1 MNILPGKSKEEWKEW
16 SSYEDIL
23 LHKTDDGIARI
34 AINRPNLRNAF
45 RPETVMELID
55 AFNKVKFD
63 EGIGVVLFTGAGPD
77 KKGIYSFCSGGDQ
90 SVRGTSGYKNEK
102 GKQQLNVLELQK
114 LIRSLPKVV
123 IALVPGFAIGGGQVL
138 HLICDLSIASENAI
152 FGQTGP
158 KVGSFDA
165 GFGSSYLARIVGPR
179 KAKEIWFLCRKY
191 NAKEALEMGL
201 INSITKIEDLE
212 KEGIS
217 WAREILKNSPTAIQI
232 LKASFNAEN
241 DGIAGIQELSGY
253 ATQLFYGTN
262 EAQEGKNAFLEK
274 RQPDFSDYKW
284 TP

>member
-1 MNILPGKSKEEWKEW
+1 MKILPGQSDVKWKDW
-16 SSYEDIL
+16 KSYEDIF
-23 LHKTDDGIARI
+23 LHKTDEGIARI
-34 AINRPNLRNAF
+34 ALNRPNVRNAF
-45 RPETVMELID
+45 RPKTIDELID
-55 AFNKVKFD
+55 AFNAVKFD
-63 EGIGVVLFTGAGPD
+63 EDIGVVLFTGAGPD

-90 SVRGTSGYKNEK
+90 SIRGKRGYSDDK

-138 HLICDLSIASENAI
+138 HLICDLSIASDNAV

-158 KVGSFDA
+158 RVGSFDA
-165 GFGSSYLARIVGPR
+165 GFGSSYLARIVGQR
-179 KAKEIWFLCRKY
+179 KAREIWFLCRKY

-201 INSITKIEDLE
+201 INSITKLEELE
-212 KEGIS
+212 KEGVI
-217 WAREILKNSPTAIQI
+217 WAREILRNSPTAIRI

-253 ATQLFYGTN
+253 ATQLFYGTD
-262 EAQEGKNAFLEK
+262 EAQEGRDAFLQK
-274 RQPDFSDYKW
+274 RQPDFSDSKW

>member
-1 MNILPGKSKEEWKEW
+1 MKILPGQSDVKWKDW
-16 SSYEDIL
+16 KLYEDIF

-34 AINRPNLRNAF
+34 AINRPNVRNAF
-45 RPETVMELID
+45 RPKTIDELID
-55 AFNKVKFD
+55 AFNAVKFD
-63 EGIGVVLFTGAGPD
+63 EDIGVVLFTGAGPD

-90 SVRGTSGYKNEK
+90 SIRGKRGYSDEK

-138 HLICDLSIASENAI
+138 HLICDLSIASDNAV

-158 KVGSFDA
+158 RVGSFDA
-165 GFGSSYLARIVGPR
+165 GFGSSYLARIVGQR
-179 KAKEIWFLCRKY
+179 KAREIWFLCRKY

-201 INSITKIEDLE
+201 INSITKLEELE
-212 KEGIS
+212 KEGVD
-217 WAREILKNSPTAIQI
+217 WAREILRNSPTAIRI

-253 ATQLFYGTN
+253 ATQLFYGTD
-262 EAQEGKNAFLEK
+262 EAQEGRDAFLEK
-274 RQPDFSDYKW
+274 RQPDFSDSKW

>member
-201 INSITKIEDLE
+201 INSITKIENLE

>member
-1 MNILPGKSKEEWKEW
+1 MKILPGQSNVKWNDWK
-16 SSYEDIL
+16 SYEDIF

-34 AINRPNLRNAF
+34 AINRPNVRNAF
-45 RPETVMELID
+45 RPKTIEELID
-55 AFNKVKFD
+55 AFNAVKFD
-63 EGIGVVLFTGAGPD
+63 EDIGVVLFTGAGPD

-90 SVRGTSGYKNEK
+90 SIRGKKGYSDNK

-138 HLICDLSIASENAI
+138 HLICDLSIASENAV

-158 KVGSFDA
+158 RVGSFDA
-165 GFGSSYLARIVGPR
+165 GFGSSYLARIVGQR
-179 KAKEIWFLCRKY
+179 KAREIWFLCRKY

-201 INSITKIEDLE
+201 INSITKLEELE
-212 KEGIS
+212 KEGVI
-217 WAREILKNSPTAIQI
+217 WAREILRNSPTAIRI

-253 ATQLFYGTN
+253 ATQLFYGTD
-262 EAQEGKNAFLEK
+262 EAQEGRDAFLEK
-274 RQPDFSDYKW
+274 RQPDFSDSKW

>member
-1 MNILPGKSKEEWKEW
+1 MKILPGQSNVKWNDWK
-16 SSYEDIL
+16 SYEDIF

-34 AINRPNLRNAF
+34 AINRPNVRNAF
-45 RPETVMELID
+45 RPKTIEELID
-55 AFNKVKFD
+55 AFNAVKFD
-63 EGIGVVLFTGAGPD
+63 EDIGVVLFTGAGPD

-90 SVRGTSGYKNEK
+90 SIRGKKGYIDDK

-138 HLICDLSIASENAI
+138 HLICDLSIASENAV

-158 KVGSFDA
+158 RVGSFDA
-165 GFGSSYLARIVGPR
+165 GFGSSYLARIVGQR
-179 KAKEIWFLCRKY
+179 KAREIWFLCRKY

-201 INSITKIEDLE
+201 INSITKLEELE
-212 KEGIS
+212 KEGVN
-217 WAREILKNSPTAIQI
+217 WAREILRNSPTAIRI

-253 ATQLFYGTN
+253 ATQLFYGTD
-262 EAQEGKNAFLEK
+262 EAQEGRDAFLEK
-274 RQPDFSDYKW
+274 RQPDFSDSKW

>member
-1 MNILPGKSKEEWKEW
+1 MNILPGKSIEEWKEW